1 MCRLV
6 WGVLELFFVPPGHSL
21 AAHTK
26 GASQTTQAR
35 AFLLCIKDGLFF
47 LITVGVASWVLSVL
61 FVAGAAFVALSAVG
75 RESVFDEVVA
85 GTVWAGQGDGNWHVV
100 GILT

>member
-6 WGVLELFFVPPGHSL
+6 WGVLELFFDPSCDGL
-21 AAHTK
+21 AAHAK
-26 GASQTTQAR
+26 GAGQTTQAR
-35 AFLLCIKDGLFF
+35 AFLLGIKDGLFF